1 MQKFE
6 RIVIFVFLVLAT
18 GAGQSF
24 IVNPEVSAADR
35 SQPVTQ
41 AIFGLIYLALILFQ
55 VKFRG
60 SALSLVLTERWLAV
74 LCVWA
79 ILSIVWSVE
88 PAESF
93 RRCLALVG
101 STIAGLYLGLL
112 YEPKQQLKAIAYA
125 IGLGAL
131 GSVAVA
137 IMVPS
142 VAFMPTGELQGVY
155 FLKNTLGHMM
165 SLGAFCFALLALDE
179 RRRRVVHVGMFL
191 LCCVLLVLSKSAT
204 AAVVALLMLAL
215 LPLRKLLYLRP
226 RRLLAAIAILV
237 PVLAFATIWIV
248 NSAEDLLAA
257 VGRSSSLSGRI
268 PLWQHVLQQITERPI
283 LGYGFSAFWNSWQG
297 ERVSDAVNWDAAVP
311 HAHNGFLEVWLGLGI
326 VGLAMI
332 LCSLSRNFFLALRV
346 ARSNREMEYSWP
358 LLLVIFT
365 ALYNLTENSFLVV
378 NATSWIAY
386 CAASYWL
393 AGTAREAALAR
404 EEQASEEQTTEEQ
417 VEIEPAFSS

>member
-1 MQKFE
+1 MRKFE
-6 RIVIFVFLVLAT
+6 RIVIFILLLLAT

-24 IVNPEVSAADR
+24 IVNPEASAADR
-35 SQPVTQ
+35 GQSVTQ
-41 AIFGLIYLALILFQ
+41 VIFGLIYLVLILFL
-55 VKFRG
+55 VKFRS
-60 SALSLVLTERWLAV
+60 SALSLVLKDRWLAA
-74 LCVWA
+74 LCVLA
-79 ILSIVWSVE
+79 ILSVAWSVE
-88 PAESF
+88 PAESL
-93 RRCLALVG
+93 RRSIALVG

-112 YEPKQQLKAIAYA
+112 NEPKEQLKAVGYA

-137 IMVPS
+137 ILVPS

-165 SLGAFCFALLALDE
+165 SLGAFCFALMALYE
-179 RRRRVVHVGMFL
+179 RGRRVVHVGMFL

-204 AAVVALLMLAL
+204 AAVVTMLMLIL
-215 LPLRKLLYLRP
+215 LPLRKLLYLRT
-226 RRLLAAIAILV
+226 RRLLAAIAVLG
-237 PVLAFATIWIV
+237 PVLAFTTIWIV
-248 NSAEDLLAA
+248 NSSEDLLAA
-257 VGRSSSLSGRI
+257 LGRSSSLSGRI
-268 PLWQHVLQQITERPI
+268 PLWQHVLQQIGDRPI

-297 ERVSDAVNWDAAVP
+297 ERVSDAVNWDSAVP

-326 VGLAMI
+326 VGLVMI
-332 LCSLSRNFFLALRV
+332 LLSLSRNFLLSLRI

-378 NATSWIAY
+378 NTTPWIAY

-393 AGTAREAALAR
+393 AGTAREAAR
-404 EEQASEEQTTEEQ
+404 TTEEELEAQ
-417 VEIEPAFSS
+417 PAEAEPAFSS

>member
-1 MQKFE
+1 MQRFE
-6 RIVIFVFLVLAT
+6 RIVIFVLLVLAT

-24 IVNPEVSAADR
+24 IVNREASAGDR
-35 SQPVTQ
+35 SQLVTQ
-41 AIFGLIYLALILFQ
+41 AIFGLIYLVLILFL
-55 VKFRG
+55 VKYR
-60 SALSLVLTERWLAV
+60 SSVLSLVLRERWLAV

-79 ILSIVWSVE
+79 ILSVAWSVE

-93 RRCLALVG
+93 RRSLALVG

-112 YEPKQQLKAIAYA
+112 FEPKQQLKAVAYT

-137 IMVPS
+137 IMVPD

-155 FLKNTLGHMM
+155 FLKNSLGHMM
-165 SLGAFCFALLALDE
+165 ALGAVCFALLALDE
-179 RRRRVVHVGMFL
+179 RRRRAVHVGMFL

-204 AAVVALLMLAL
+204 AAVVTMLMLVL
-215 LPLRKLLYLRP
+215 LPMRKLLYLRT
-226 RRLLAAIAILV
+226 RRLLAAIAVLV
-237 PVLAFATIWIV
+237 PVMMFATVCIV
-248 NSAEDLLAA
+248 NSAEDLLGA

-268 PLWQHVLQQITERPI
+268 PLWQHVLQQIGERPI
-283 LGYGFSAFWNSWQG
+283 TGYGFSAFWNSWQG
-297 ERVSDAVNWDAAVP
+297 ERVSDAVNWVAAVP

-326 VGLAMI
+326 VGLALI
-332 LCSLSRNFFLALRV
+332 LLSLSRNFLLAFRV
-346 ARSNREMEYSWP
+346 ARTNREMEYSWP

-378 NATSWIAY
+378 NTTPWIAY

-393 AGTAREAALAR
+393 AGTAREAVRAMN
-404 EEQASEEQTTEEQ
+404 EEPNVQPAEA
-417 VEIEPAFSS
+417 EPAFSS